1 MSCVTILIKIKLFQ
15 LSFLILTEKYPRLG
29 FTIIRSERFTV
40 VYIDDLAKC
49 HFLNSALCL
58 TLTKTRKRKK
68 TNKRQSGNK
77 TNNEKGKRKHSFFP
91 NGNMLLNGLRQH
103 IKRDQ
108 HLPVLVFS
116 LLPSTNYLHVH
127 C

>member
-1 MSCVTILIKIKLFQ
+1 M
-15 LSFLILTEKYPRLG
+15 
-29 FTIIRSERFTV
+29 V

-49 HFLNSALCL
+49 HFLNSALRL
-58 TLTKTRKRKK
+58 TLTKSTKRK
-68 TNKRQSGNK
+68 NKQKAERKQNK
-77 TNNEKGKRKHSFFP
+77 NMKKESENAVFFP
-91 NGNMLLNGLRQH
+91 NGKMLLNGSRQH

-116 LLPSTNYLHVH
+116 LFPSTNYLQVH